1 MSKCNRLCTLQMCI
15 TRHNSFQI
23 VLCALA
29 ECFHE
34 IENFLFDRHDLF
46 LHVKTHIQCNL
57 IISGSRRMKTFSGI
71 ADALGQNLL
80 YIHMNILIIL

>member
-1 MSKCNRLCTLQMCI
+1 MCI

-57 IISGSRRMKTFSGI
+57 IISGSRRVKTFSGI

>member
-15 TRHNSFQI
+15 TRHNGLQI
-23 VLCALA
+23 IFRALT

-34 IENFLFDRHDLF
+34 IDDFFLDCHDLF

-57 IISGSRRMKTFSGI
+57 IISGSRRVKTFSGI